1 MISSTALLRPLLAAA
16 ISLTGVAAPEQIHKT
31 VGLPD
36 TPDPLKGFVWHDGSF
51 SPGVG
56 TFGVTIRTSAP
67 GVLGRGDV
75 SLPERR
81 HGPAGPSFPVW
92 WVEEER
98 GAILLRTEVCEVKRA
113 TPRGD
118 GFIVAARA
126 RLTNTSDKDIS
137 TTLIV
142 SITPEGPAGGP
153 IHSLVFARHAF
164 SIEGHP
170 VLIAQSPS
178 RGATLASGAL
188 EPRPFAPQADAAVQS
203 ATGGCRGEMLFDVAL
218 PAKGSVTLGFL
229 CPVLPGRRAGEGGAL
244 QPDPG
249 LEFYR
254 GLNVDELF
262 AEAEAA
268 VAK

>member
-1 MISSTALLRPLLAAA
+1 MTSSTALLRPLVFAAL
-16 ISLTGVAAPEQIHKT
+16 SLTGIAATEQIHSMI
-31 VGLPD
+31 GLPD
-36 TPDPLKGFVWHDGSF
+36 TPDALKVFVEPGGRF
-51 SPGVG
+51 SPGFG
-56 TFGVTIRTSAP
+56 TFGVSFRVSEAAK
-67 GVLGRGDV
+67 LGRGDV
-75 SLPERR
+75 ALPEPR
-81 HGPAGPSFPVW
+81 HGLATIGVPVW

-98 GAILLRTEVCEVKRA
+98 GAILLRTEVCEVKRV

-142 SITPEGPAGGP
+142 SIMPEGPAGGP

-164 SIEGHP
+164 AIEGHP

-203 ATGGCRGEMLFDVAL
+203 ATGGCRGAMLFDVAL
-218 PAKGSVTLGFL
+218 PAEGSVTLGFL
-229 CPVLPGRRAGEGGAL
+229 CPVLAGRRAGEGGAV